1 MSVVAMNTEEFI
13 EIFNRV
19 VGRDLTWVFDVYLRE
34 AAPVMLDEKRDDS
47 SLELSWNIPGNRAF
61 PMPLEVSING
71 AITVLDMVSGRARL
85 TINPSDDILI
95 DPNHKILI
103 HREGGKICET
113 AKRGQ

>member
-1 MSVVAMNTEEFI
+1 MNTEEFI

-61 PMPLEVSING
+61 PMPARIAAAHAVLE
-71 AITVLDMVSGRARL
+71 ALAAEE
-85 TINPSDDILI
+85 P
-95 DPNHKILI
+95 
-103 HREGGKICET
+103 
-113 AKRGQ
+113 